1 MSNSTL
7 VNRRILLNAHPTGLP
22 KPTDFRLEEVPVP
35 ALQDGQLLLRTEWLS
50 LDPYMRN
57 LMEKV
62 GPGYADPVPLG
73 QTMVGGTVS
82 CVVESRHPQFAAGD
96 LVLSYVGWQDYAVSD
111 GAGLIQL
118 GDMAKPSQAL
128 GGLGMP
134 GFTAYAGLLDIG
146 QPKAGETLVVAAAT
160 GGVGSMVG
168 QIAKLK
174 GLRVVGI
181 AGGADKC
188 RYAVQELGFDAC
200 IDHRD
205 PKFAEQ
211 LAAACPKGI
220 DIYFEN
226 VGGAVFDAVMPLL
239 NLRARVPVCGFISHY
254 NEKGMFEGP
263 DRLPKWMATLLP
275 KRVRMQGFIV
285 FDYYGTHYYEEFQRD
300 MAAWIAEGNVKFK
313 EDVIEGLEAAPE
325 AFIGLLQGK
334 NFGKLVVHV
343 S

>member
-7 VNRRILLNAHPTGLP
+7 VNRRILLNAHPAGLP

-62 GPGYADPVPLG
+62 GPGYAEPVPLG
-73 QTMVGGTVS
+73 ETMVGGTVS
-82 CVVESRHPQFAAGD
+82 RVVESRHPQFSAGD
-96 LVLSYVGWQDYAVSD
+96 QVLSYVGWQDYAISD

-118 GDMAKPSQAL
+118 DNMAKPSLAL

-134 GFTAYAGLLDIG
+134 GFTAYSGLLDIG

-160 GGVGSMVG
+160 GGVGSIVG

-188 RYAVQELGFDAC
+188 RYAVEELGFDAC

-205 PKFAEQ
+205 PAFAQQ
-211 LAAACPKGI
+211 LAAACPKGV

-239 NLRARVPVCGFISHY
+239 NLHARVPVCGFISHY
-254 NEKGMFEGP
+254 NEKGGQTGP

-275 KRVRMQGFIV
+275 KRVRMQGFII
-285 FDYYGTHYYEEFQRD
+285 FDYYGTHYHEEFQRD
-300 MAAWIAEGNVKFK
+300 MAAWIAEGKIKFK
-313 EDVIEGLEAAPE
+313 EQVAEGLEAAPD
-325 AFIGLLQGK
+325 AFIGMLQGK